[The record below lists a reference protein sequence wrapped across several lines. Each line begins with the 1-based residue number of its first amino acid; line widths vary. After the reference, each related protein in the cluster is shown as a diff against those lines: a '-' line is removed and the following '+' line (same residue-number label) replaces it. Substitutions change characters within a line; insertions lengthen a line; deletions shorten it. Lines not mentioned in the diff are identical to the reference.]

1 MKHTEDAV
9 DGVAVLLSPHTSIDT
24 SPHMYCHT
32 RHIVQR
38 ERYRDGYIS
47 THSHNI
53 HPLIVTNPPT
63 FAYKSL
69 AKCGAAYILGLCV
82 RVIDSLASV
91 TQTHQPVGHTH
102 IHTNRHQ
109 PI

>member
-1 MKHTEDAV
+1 MNHTEDAV

-24 SPHMYCHT
+24 SPHMHCHT

-63 FAYKSL
+63 FAYLQISGQVRRSL
-69 AKCGAAYILGLCV
+69 YTGALCEGD
-82 RVIDSLASV
+82 RFTSIGHPDTPARW
-91 TQTHQPVGHTH
+91 THTH
-102 IHTNRHQ
+102 THK
-109 PI
+109 